1 VLPYSESRAGVLTL
15 LYLVIVPVGDIIC
28 CCLLQ
33 TYLSPFRTK
42 VQGRYPIVI
51 SVVGA
56 VTLRQKLEIFPDA
69 TD

>member
-1 VLPYSESRAGVLTL
+1 MDPLTL
-15 LYLVIVPVGDIIC
+15 GLPQSDTLLSLVIVPIGDIIC

-33 TYLSPFRTK
+33 TYLSPFRSK

-56 VTLRQKLEIFPDA
+56 VTLEIFLDA

>member
-1 VLPYSESRAGVLTL
+1 MLPYSESRAGVLTL